1 MVFRLVLS
9 AVLCGILAGVASA
22 QSDPFSTLL
31 NRPPVAAPTSPIEVA
46 PIEVVRSMAE
56 VINDF
61 GGGLI
66 QGLMAKRTVRGVAI
80 AAVQDNRII
89 ATHSFGCCA
98 DSVPVLADG
107 WSSELFGSVA
117 AMQLIER
124 QKLRPTDAVP
134 GETAITVEQVLTHQA
149 DPSLLVPIIEAS
161 SGARFADYVRESV
174 LAPLSPGGDNGLLKT
189 VGSLLVA
196 LLNGGEIE
204 GRKLLQPDTA
214 RVMLETH
221 FMLHP
226 ALPGWAYGFAE
237 MRRNGW
243 RALQWDGLWS
253 ATPEKEAR
261 IVLIPEAKLAYFI
274 VVDGRAD
281 SSFWRTLDEGLF
293 DRLMPPR
300 DAPEIGV
307 TQTAAPPAQDAHEV
321 AGLYEPD
328 TSPLA
333 SAAVLKTKDRVLSVR
348 AGENGSLVLAG
359 GENAT
364 LGPRPGGYW
373 AAEGGNLAAIATG
386 GRLVLSSGMYRPL
399 RLWKRPALYGSL
411 ALLLG
416 LAAIGASYGERRA
429 RRTPAGYG
437 RVAAVGLAATA
448 SLLLAAALVAWH
460 ALPSV

>member
-1 MVFRLVLS
+1 MVFRLVLP
-9 AVLCGILAGVASA
+9 AAFFGLLVGVAAA
-22 QSDPFSTLL
+22 QTDPFSTLL
-31 NRPPVAAPTSPIEVA
+31 NRPPVAAPTSQIEVA

-66 QGLMAKRTVRGVAI
+66 RGLMANHRVRGVAI
-80 AAVQDNRII
+80 AAVQDTRII
-89 ATHSFGCCA
+89 ATRSFGCCA
-98 DSVPVLADG
+98 DSAPTLADG

-134 GETAITVEQVLTHQA
+134 GEADITVEQVLTHQA
-149 DPSLLVPIIEAS
+149 EPRLLVPIVEAS
-161 SGARFADYVRESV
+161 SGAQFGDYVKDNV
-174 LAPLSPGGDNGLLKT
+174 LAPLTPGGDNVVLKK

-196 LLNGGEIE
+196 LLNGGEVE
-204 GRKLLQPDTA
+204 GRRILQPETTIL
-214 RVMLETH
+214 MLRTH
-221 FMLHP
+221 FSLHP
-226 ALPGWAYGFAE
+226 AGPGWAYGFAE

-243 RALQWDGLWS
+243 RAVQWDGLWS

-293 DRLMPPR
+293 DRLMPHR
-300 DAPEIGV
+300 DAPDVGV
-307 TQTAAPPAQDAHEV
+307 AQTAAPAGQDAREV

-333 SAAVLKTKDRVLSVR
+333 SAAALKTKDRVMSVR
-348 AGENGSLVLAG
+348 AAENGSLILSG
-359 GENAT
+359 GENGT
-364 LGPRPGGYW
+364 LAPRPGGYW
-373 AAEGGNLAAIATG
+373 AAEGSNLAAISAD

-399 RLWKRPALYGSL
+399 RLWKRPAAYGSL
-411 ALLLG
+411 ALIFG
-416 LAAIGASYGERRA
+416 LAAIGAFHGERRA
-429 RRTPAGYG
+429 RRTPAKFS

-448 SLLLAAALVAWH
+448 SVLFAAALVAWH
-460 ALPSV
+460 ALPGV